1 MVQGDVLLGVAVA
14 AAAAACFDGA
24 VILQAGD
31 ARQMAAAQ
39 GLRLSLLRRLATRRR
54 WLAGTAIAVV
64 GWPLQLV
71 AFALA
76 PVAVVQPTLA
86 LGTLVLLAGGSRML
100 GERVGAR
107 EWAAAGAIIVGV
119 GVIAVA
125 APTPT
130 DHVPSVGAA
139 ALAAG
144 GLVAVMALPFVLGV
158 RRNTAWTLIVAAG
171 CAFALTALTGKL
183 VTVELAADRTWVALA
198 AAGAT
203 ALVAGTGMLIDMTAL
218 QRFPATRVAPPM
230 FVLETIIPVALSTV
244 LFDERWGAT
253 PGGGALLGLGL
264 LLVLTGGG
272 VLGASRPVAGFETG
286 PGRGERQDP
295 VGGSGQARVGGVGPP
310 R

>member
-1 MVQGDVLLGVAVA
+1 MVQGEVLLGVGVA

-31 ARQMAAAQ
+31 ARQIPAAH

-54 WLAGTAIAVV
+54 WLAGTAIAVL
-64 GWPLQLV
+64 GWPLQLL

-119 GVIAVA
+119 GVMAVA
-125 APTPT
+125 APKPT
-130 DHVPSVGAA
+130 DHVPSVGAV

-144 GLVAVMALPFVLGV
+144 ALVAVMALPFALGV

-183 VTVELAADRTWVALA
+183 VTVELAADRTWVALV

-203 ALVAGTGMLIDMTAL
+203 ALVAGAGMLIDMTAL
-218 QRFPATRVAPPM
+218 QRLPATRVAPPM
-230 FVLETIIPVALSTV
+230 FVLETVIPVALSTV
-244 LFDERWGAT
+244 LFEERWGST
-253 PGGGALLGLGL
+253 PVGGALLGLGL
-264 LLVLTGGG
+264 VLVLAGGG

-286 PGRGERQDP
+286 LGERHDP
-295 VGGSGQARVGGVGPP
+295 VGGGGQARVGGVGPP